1 MRACINNQQIRHHNK
16 CVILELL
23 YRQKRANKST
33 LARLAQI
40 SIPAVSNILQ
50 ELESEKRVVN
60 IDDESQ
66 TRGHSSGTWLI
77 APEGDWTLCLN
88 VTPTSIECQVAN
100 ACLSPKGEF
109 EYLQI
114 DAPTPQAL
122 LSEIEKCWHRHRK
135 LWPDRTINLA
145 LAIHGQVD
153 PVTGVSQTM
162 PQAPWT
168 TPVEVKY
175 LLEEKLGIRVM
186 VDNDC
191 VMLALAEKWQNN
203 SQERDFCVINVD
215 YGIGSSFVINEQIYR
230 GSLYGSGQIGHTI
243 VNPDGVV
250 CDCGRYGCLE
260 TVASLSALK
269 KQARV
274 WLKSQPV
281 STQLDPEK
289 LTTAQLIAAW
299 QSGEPWITSWV
310 DRSANAIGLS
320 LYNFLNIL
328 NINQIWLYGR
338 SCAFG
343 EHWLNTII
351 RQTGFNPFDRDE
363 GPSVKAT
370 QIGFGQLSRA
380 QQVLGIGY
388 LYVEA
393 QLRQICSR
401 QNTSGKSEGKQ
412 TNVRQY
418 IAKQTGDHII

>member
-60 IDDESQ
+60 IDDKSQ

-153 PVTGVSQTM
+153 PVTGCRK
-162 PQAPWT
+162 PCR
-168 TPVEVKY
+168 K
-175 LLEEKLGIRVM
+175 R
-186 VDNDC
+186 
-191 VMLALAEKWQNN
+191 
-203 SQERDFCVINVD
+203 
-215 YGIGSSFVINEQIYR
+215 R
-230 GSLYGSGQIGHTI
+230 GQ
-243 VNPDGVV
+243 
-250 CDCGRYGCLE
+250 R
-260 TVASLSALK
+260 
-269 KQARV
+269 R
-274 WLKSQPV
+274 W
-281 STQLDPEK
+281 
-289 LTTAQLIAAW
+289 
-299 QSGEPWITSWV
+299 
-310 DRSANAIGLS
+310 R
-320 LYNFLNIL
+320 
-328 NINQIWLYGR
+328 
-338 SCAFG
+338 
-343 EHWLNTII
+343 
-351 RQTGFNPFDRDE
+351 
-363 GPSVKAT
+363 
-370 QIGFGQLSRA
+370 
-380 QQVLGIGY
+380 
-388 LYVEA
+388 
-393 QLRQICSR
+393 
-401 QNTSGKSEGKQ
+401 
-412 TNVRQY
+412 
-418 IAKQTGDHII
+418 

>member
-1 MRACINNQQIRHHNK
+1 M
-16 CVILELL
+16 
-23 YRQKRANKST
+23 
-33 LARLAQI
+33 
-40 SIPAVSNILQ
+40 
-50 ELESEKRVVN
+50 
-60 IDDESQ
+60 D
-66 TRGHSSGTWLI
+66 
-77 APEGDWTLCLN
+77 
-88 VTPTSIECQVAN
+88 N
-100 ACLSPKGEF
+100 AG
-109 EYLQI
+109 
-114 DAPTPQAL
+114 
-122 LSEIEKCWHRHRK
+122 
-135 LWPDRTINLA
+135 
-145 LAIHGQVD
+145 
-153 PVTGVSQTM
+153 
-162 PQAPWT
+162 
-168 TPVEVKY
+168 EVKY

-203 SQERDFCVINVD
+203 SQGRDFCVINVD

-281 STQLDPEK
+281 NTQLDPEK

-370 QIGFGQLSRA
+370 KIGFGQLSRA

-393 QLRQICSR
+393 QLRQI
-401 QNTSGKSEGKQ
+401 
-412 TNVRQY
+412 
-418 IAKQTGDHII
+418 

>member
-1 MRACINNQQIRHHNK
+1 
-16 CVILELL
+16 
-23 YRQKRANKST
+23 
-33 LARLAQI
+33 
-40 SIPAVSNILQ
+40 
-50 ELESEKRVVN
+50 
-60 IDDESQ
+60 
-66 TRGHSSGTWLI
+66 
-77 APEGDWTLCLN
+77 
-88 VTPTSIECQVAN
+88 
-100 ACLSPKGEF
+100 
-109 EYLQI
+109 
-114 DAPTPQAL
+114 
-122 LSEIEKCWHRHRK
+122 
-135 LWPDRTINLA
+135 
-145 LAIHGQVD
+145 
-153 PVTGVSQTM
+153 
-162 PQAPWT
+162 
-168 TPVEVKY
+168 
-175 LLEEKLGIRVM
+175 M

-230 GSLYGSGQIGHTI
+230 GCLYGSGQIGHTI

-281 STQLDPEK
+281 NTQLDPEK

-343 EHWLNTII
+343 ENWLNTII

-393 QLRQICSR
+393 QLRQI
-401 QNTSGKSEGKQ
+401 
-412 TNVRQY
+412 
-418 IAKQTGDHII
+418 